1 MKGLDFLYSYTH
13 SLILPSVTSQ
23 TDYEGQVKTL
33 MQYIDPTI
41 DGIVIA
47 GGDGTVQEVCFE
59 H

>member
-1 MKGLDFLYSYTH
+1 MFFF
-13 SLILPSVTSQ
+13 PQQ

-47 GGDGTVQEVCFE
+47 GGDGTVLEVS
-59 H
+59 